1 VAQVFLSYARSDL
14 RSARRLYDT
23 LCAET
28 GHDVWFDRVS
38 LLAGARWEPAI
49 RKAIREADYFVAL
62 LSKRSVAKRGYRH
75 SELRQAVEVL
85 AEFPDDHVYLIP
97 ARLDECEMPNSDL
110 DRIHRV
116 DLFPYWKEGVAAII
130 RALQQRR
137 DVKPAP
143 TDKKVKDAAPQY
155 RVGLID
161 LDRQIKHFPRLIA
174 GLNEVQSFFQLTALK
189 TPEFRRVARRIEGV
203 RYFDVDRVP
212 ARFFEEAKYLAVDL
226 VACVSADA
234 LAYTSGGYL
243 HYNYFATSSGPQE
256 RFLFLSAEG
265 LEELAAVV
273 GQSLEDA
280 VAYLL
285 VGELVDFFT
294 DVGYHQETKACLMDH
309 CRRRSYLAY
318 GLNARRLCA
327 PCGTK
332 NNTPGLR
339 QAVDAMLKW
348 RNA

>member
-1 VAQVFLSYARSDL
+1 
-14 RSARRLYDT
+14 
-23 LCAET
+23 
-28 GHDVWFDRVS
+28 
-38 LLAGARWEPAI
+38 
-49 RKAIREADYFVAL
+49 
-62 LSKRSVAKRGYRH
+62 
-75 SELRQAVEVL
+75 
-85 AEFPDDHVYLIP
+85 
-97 ARLDECEMPNSDL
+97 MPNSEL

-116 DLFPYWKEGVAAII
+116 DLFPYWKEGVAEII

-137 DVKPAP
+137 
-143 TDKKVKDAAPQY
+143 
-155 RVGLID
+155 R
-161 LDRQIKHFPRLIA
+161 R
-174 GLNEVQSFFQLTALK
+174 FFQLTALK

-265 LEELAAVV
+265 LEELAAVSV
-273 GQSLEDA
+273 RVSREP
-280 VAYLL
+280 
-285 VGELVDFFT
+285 
-294 DVGYHQETKACLMDH
+294 
-309 CRRRSYLAY
+309 
-318 GLNARRLCA
+318 ARRLCA
-327 PCGTK
+327 PCGK
-332 NNTPGLR
+332 KIKTPGLR